1 MRRQTAISAC
11 EIHFSVV
18 IWIQSVTDAN
28 DILAPNLPL
37 SLFNSVPSTWRPL
50 LHCCVGVAMTTQS
63 LCTHISARKRQRG
76 APWHYLYRHHQG
88 HFLSAVCLP
97 KADPS
102 CPWATE
108 QTRCARTLLDLNT
121 RYPMVKFVCTFLA
134 TRSHFADMFSWN
146 WLNNPSMQENLTPC
160 LIYSAL
166 TSL

>member
-1 MRRQTAISAC
+1 MLLQDKSIFYYLFRLILTMRRQTAISAC

-50 LHCCVGVAMTTQS
+50 LHCFVGVAMTTQS

-97 KADPS
+97 KADPHVR
-102 CPWATE
+102 E
-108 QTRCARTLLDLNT
+108 LLSRHDVHGHYLIWIHDI
-121 RYPMVKFVCTFLA
+121 L
-134 TRSHFADMFSWN
+134 
-146 WLNNPSMQENLTPC
+146 WLSL
-160 LIYSAL
+160 SAL
-166 TSL
+166 S